1 VSCGLEVEDWKDWRI
16 RRPVRILDHSGHF
29 DMSGPFQFKKRPWKE
44 TDRNNPHFPGPCFMA
59 TTATTQHPWP
69 HSPHFNDPRNGIM
82 RQSRANLDQL
92 RSKVPHISEEPEV
105 VPDLHE
111 TIQISWNFPQ
121 IKSRWIWVGTAKCSS
136 SNCKMFISARNDAKA
151 LIHSRIDLTSAK
163 ATFSKLTWWYLAS
176 YAGTNVSLT
185 PVQKASDYDWKVI
198 KKTSCFPRQWCPFG
212 DKRI

>member
-1 VSCGLEVEDWKDWRI
+1 MFGAIPSLETCDRSWNDFGNQPHPWPLTRRPHKQCFSCDVSCGLEVEDWKDWRI

-92 RSKVPHISEEPEV
+92 RSKVPTFLKSPRWYQTCTRLFKYLGTFLRSNRAESELELQNAL
-105 VPDLHE
+105 VP
-111 TIQISWNFPQ
+111 
-121 IKSRWIWVGTAKCSS
+121 TARCSS
-136 SNCKMFISARNDAKA
+136 QPEMMPR
-151 LIHSRIDLTSAK
+151 HSFTAGSILPQQRQR
-163 ATFSKLTWWYLAS
+163 LAS
-176 YAGTNVSLT
+176 WHA
-185 PVQKASDYDWKVI
+185 DI
-198 KKTSCFPRQWCPFG
+198 
-212 DKRI
+212 